1 MIFGENSKYAIFL
14 ARHELH
20 LNLKPRPKIYLIL
33 ITAILLCQWNWS
45 TLYAQETMKQ
55 KDSLKFENKIVPD
68 AIWRET
74 YVALSH
80 YPELRNTP
88 IEFKFKKKIQK
99 SFMQAQP
106 KVSGLIKNK
115 KKRSYFVMISE
126 HIKIEN
132 EVFDV
137 KNVPSEVLIGWIGH
151 ELGHIMDY
159 RERSGLNMVWFGI
172 KYITSRKYIQEAE
185 RAADTYAVNHGL
197 GKYIIATKDF
207 ILNHTHLA
215 DSYKDRI
222 KKLYLSQEE
231 IMVLIDEIDEDRD

>member
-1 MIFGENSKYAIFL
+1 MKTGL
-14 ARHELH
+14 
-20 LNLKPRPKIYLIL
+20 KIYFIL
-33 ITAILLCQWNWS
+33 ITTILLNQWNWS
-45 TLYAQETMKQ
+45 PLYAQETMKQ

-74 YVALSH
+74 YIALSH
-80 YPELRNTP
+80 YPELKDTP

-106 KVSGLIKNK
+106 KASGLLKNK
-115 KKRSYFVMISE
+115 KNRSYFVMISE
-126 HIKIEN
+126 HIKIDD

-159 RERSGLNMVWFGI
+159 RERSAINMVWFGI
-172 KYITSRKYIQEAE
+172 KYLTSKRYIQEAE

-207 ILNHTHLA
+207 ILNHAQLA
-215 DSYKDRI
+215 DSYKARI

-231 IMVLIDEIDEDRD
+231 IMTLIDEIDEDDD

>member
-1 MIFGENSKYAIFL
+1 MKS
-14 ARHELH
+14 
-20 LNLKPRPKIYLIL
+20 RPKIYFIL
-33 ITAILLCQWNWS
+33 ITSILIAQLNWS
-45 TLYAQETMKQ
+45 DLHAQKTMKQ
-55 KDSLKFENKIVPD
+55 KDTLKFENKIVPD
-68 AIWRET
+68 EIWRET

-80 YPELRNTP
+80 YPELKDTP

-106 KVSGLIKNK
+106 KLSGLLKNK
-115 KKRSYFVMISE
+115 KRRSYYVMISE
-126 HIKIEN
+126 HIKIED
-132 EVFDV
+132 EIFDV

-159 RERSGLNMVWFGI
+159 RERSAANMVWFGI
-172 KYITSRKYIQEAE
+172 KYLMSKKYIQEAE

-215 DSYKDRI
+215 DSYKARI

-231 IMVLIDEIDEDRD
+231 IMVLINEIEEED

>member
-1 MIFGENSKYAIFL
+1 MNSTLKKYFF
-14 ARHELH
+14 
-20 LNLKPRPKIYLIL
+20 L
-33 ITAILLCQWNWS
+33 ITAILFCQWNWS
-45 TLYAQETMKQ
+45 ALYAQEQMKQ
-55 KDSLKFENKIVPD
+55 KDTLKFENKIVPD
-68 AIWRET
+68 EIWRET

-80 YPELRNTP
+80 YPELKNTP

-106 KVSGLIKNK
+106 KVSGLLKNK
-115 KKRSYFVMISE
+115 KNRSYFVMISE
-126 HIKIEN
+126 HIKIED

-159 RERSGLNMVWFGI
+159 RERSAANMVWFGI
-172 KYITSRKYIQEAE
+172 KYLTSKRYIQEAE

-215 DSYKDRI
+215 DAYKARI

-231 IMVLIDEIDEDRD
+231 IMALIDEIDEDDD